1 MTTGDVVCLRLI
13 DLEAPVAPEALAAL
27 SLEEQARAA
36 RFRFD
41 VHRRRFLAGRAALRS
56 VLAEL
61 MAMPLAAVQL
71 GTQGDRGKPVVLGD
85 GPLPSFNLS
94 HSDAW
99 GLLAWHAGGL
109 PLGVD
114 LEVARGFKEAEPI
127 ARRHFNPQESAA
139 VQAAPEG
146 AVRDGVFFRLWTRK
160 EAYLKLTGLGL
171 PGGLRAVEVGP
182 EPVPRVLQ
190 PPRGHGLDSAW
201 VTSLALPAGSDARLV
216 AALAA
221 PRPVDLAWG

>member
-1 MTTGDVVCLRLI
+1 MNTPDLVKLRLI
-13 DLEAPVAPEALAAL
+13 DLEAPVPADALAAL
-27 SLEEQARAA
+27 SPEEHARAA
-36 RFRFD
+36 RFHFD
-41 VHRRRFLAGRAALRS
+41 VHRRRFLAGRAALRT

-61 MAMPLAAVQL
+61 MGVVPTAVRL
-71 GTQGDRGKPVVLGD
+71 GTLGDRGKPVVLGD
-85 GPLPSFNLS
+85 GVLPSFNLS

-114 LEVARGFKEAEPI
+114 LELVRGFSDAEPI
-127 ARRHFNPQESAA
+127 ARRHFNPRESAA

-146 AVRDGVFFRLWTRK
+146 ADRDGVFFSLWTRK

-171 PGGLRAVEVGP
+171 PGGLRAVEVGH
-182 EPVPRVLQ
+182 ERVPRALQ
-190 PPRGHGLDSAW
+190 PPAGHGLDSAW
-201 VTSLALPAGSDARLV
+201 VTSLELPAGSDARLV

-221 PRPVDLAWG
+221 PRPVNVTWG

>member
-1 MTTGDVVCLRLI
+1 MSTPDRVCLRLL
-13 DLEAPVAPEALAAL
+13 DLEAPVPAELLAAV
-27 SLEEQARAA
+27 SAEEHARAA

-41 VHRRRFLAGRAALRS
+41 VHRRRFLAGRAALRT

-61 MAMPLAAVQL
+61 MGVPLAAVQL
-71 GTQGDRGKPVVLGD
+71 GTQGDRGKPVVLGN

-114 LEVARGFKEAEPI
+114 LEVARGFRDAEPI
-127 ARRHFNPQESAA
+127 ARRHFNPRESAA
-139 VQAAPEG
+139 VQEAPEG
-146 AVRDGVFFRLWTRK
+146 ADRDGVFFRLWTRK

-182 EPVPRVLQ
+182 EPVPRLLQ
-190 PPRGHGLDSAW
+190 PPHGHGLESAW
-201 VTSLALPAGSDARLV
+201 VTSLALPPGSDARLV

-221 PRPVDLAWG
+221 PRPVDVAWA